1 VEDIRSERKE
11 RTRWRDWV
19 SLVHGMQRSYNI
31 LKTVTDPTAYET
43 AYFVNKLYQIVWR
56 TLETRG
62 KLIIAARPL
71 VFPRA
76 GDWELEH

>member
-1 VEDIRSERKE
+1 MVDIRSERKE

-19 SLVHGMQRSYNI
+19 SLVHGIQRSYNI
-31 LKTVTDPTAYET
+31 LKTVTDPTAYKPV
-43 AYFVNKLYQIVWR
+43 YFADKLVNG
-56 TLETRG
+56 LENFGNRG

-76 GDWELEH
+76 GDWGA